1 MRETSRNVSRKIFLW
16 IFFFFS
22 TCRSSKTALHSSV
35 PKVPKYPKILFSRT
49 EFWAR
54 VSFCWLRTSRFSFQV
69 FIAFV
74 TILLLYCFM
83 LWFLGCEASGISAPR
98 PGIEPETEPA
108 PPALKGKIL
117 TTGLPGKSPDFI
129 FYTLFLHMGLTL
141 YSLLSLFLSIV
152 KHWDISLG

>member
-1 MRETSRNVSRKIFLW
+1 MRETSRNISRKIFLW
-16 IFFFFS
+16 IFFFF
-22 TCRSSKTALHSSV
+22 TCRSSKTALHSSI

-49 EFWAR
+49 EFWPS

-83 LWFLGCEASGISAPR
+83 LWFFGLEASGISAPR
-98 PGIEPETEPA
+98 PGIEPA

-129 FYTLFLHMGLTL
+129 FYTLFLRMGLTL
-141 YSLLSLFLSIV
+141 NSPLSLFLSIV